1 MLENSDPAT
10 VPRSDGNVSTLLLVD
25 DDEKLLSSMSK
36 TIKLSGNYR
45 VETASCYEQALEKL
59 SSKPELSL
67 LDINLGGDDPSGVEL
82 VSEMRK
88 RGHPGFVCMFTGLKD
103 EQTLFDALLAGADQY
118 LVKPLSVIDM
128 DLDHMLAIARGEIRV
143 SFDLDPQYHGQL
155 LATRRLGDD
164 VIDTLCELHNSGYL
178 EDKLLSKKTGV
189 PATTINKRIER
200 AKNTLGLTNRS
211 QLVHLLTVLS
221 GYGARYRVVR
231 K

>member
-118 LVKPLSVIDM
+118 LVKPLSVFDM
-128 DLDHMLAIARGEIRV
+128 GLDHMLAIARGEIRV
-143 SFDLDPQYHGQL
+143 SFDLDPQYHGRL
-155 LATRRLGDD
+155 LETREVVEGE
-164 VIDTLCELHNSGYL
+164 IKTLCDLHNSGYL
-178 EDKLLSKKTGV
+178 EDKLLSVRTGV
-189 PATTINKRIER
+189 PSTTIRQRIHR
-200 AKNTLGLTNRS
+200 AKEKLGLKNRS
-211 QLVHLLTVLS
+211 QLVSLLTVLS
-221 GYGARYRVVR
+221 GYGARYRTAR
-231 K
+231 